1 MPETVRDIQPTLDDI
16 DLLIMDF
23 DGVLTDNRILVSE
36 DGIEHV
42 FCSRAD
48 GLGIDMLRAANL
60 AMVIVSTETNK
71 VVAARARKLDIPVH
85 FGVRDKSETTIAVCR
100 EFNCSLERA
109 AFIGN
114 DINDLP
120 GMELVGWPICPVDAH
135 PKVKEICK
143 FVVACDGG
151 YGVVRHLADA
161 LLG

>member
-1 MPETVRDIQPTLDDI
+1 MRGISENIQPTLDDI

-42 FCSRAD
+42 FCNRAD
-48 GLGIDMLRAANL
+48 GLGIDMLRSANL

-71 VVAARARKLDIPVH
+71 VVAARAKKLDMPVY
-85 FGVRDKSETTIAVCR
+85 FGVKDKSETIIAVCR
-100 EFNCSLERA
+100 EFDCSLERA

-120 GMELVGWPICPVDAH
+120 GMKLIGWPICPVDAH

-143 FVVACDGG
+143 LVLPCDGG
-151 YGVVRHLADA
+151 HGVVRYLADVF
-161 LLG
+161 LG